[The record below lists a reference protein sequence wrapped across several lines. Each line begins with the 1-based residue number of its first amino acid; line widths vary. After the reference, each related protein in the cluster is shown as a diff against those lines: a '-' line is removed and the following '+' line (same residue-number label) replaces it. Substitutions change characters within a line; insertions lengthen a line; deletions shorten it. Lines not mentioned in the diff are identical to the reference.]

1 MRPGSIPVPG
11 HIRRRSAAA
20 MPDLSD
26 LPPEHDAHAVPR
38 RPGRPRLG
46 VVAREITLLPG
57 HWEWLA
63 RQPGGASGTLRQL
76 VEAARHD
83 DE

>member
-1 MRPGSIPVPG
+1 
-11 HIRRRSAAA
+11 
-20 MPDLSD
+20 MPDLSEPSNQD
-26 LPPEHDAHAVPR
+26 DPQAAPR

-83 DE
+83 DVE